1 MIKITELHRDYYAKD
16 KNGKKMKVEAVKD
29 VSITFN
35 ENSSYCIVGESGSGK
50 STLAKLI
57 MGIEKPTCGEIFYKN
72 KSITNMSRRQMRT
85 IRNEIQI
92 VFQDSYSALDPRM
105 TIYDSIAEP
114 IKNFEKLSVKKERE
128 KIEMLINEVEL
139 SVDFLN
145 KLPSQ
150 LSGGQQKRV
159 CIARAI
165 AANPKFIIFDESVS
179 GLDVTVRK
187 KILDLIL
194 KLRRDTKSTYI
205 FITHDIDVALYMS
218 DNIAVMKEGKIVEHA
233 KKIESLNDFKHDY
246 SKMLIGSLPPRYPK
260 QRDYRKAI

>member
-1 MIKITELHRDYYAKD
+1 MLRITELYRDYYAKD
-16 KNGKKMKVEAVKD
+16 KNGKKIKVEAVKD

-35 ENSSYCIVGESGSGK
+35 DNSSYCLVGESGSGK

-72 KSITNMSRRQMRT
+72 KCITNMSRRQLRT

-105 TIYDSIAEP
+105 NIYNSIAEP
-114 IKNFEKLSVKKERE
+114 IRNFEKLSGKEERK

-139 SVDFLN
+139 NVDSLK

-165 AANPKFIIFDESVS
+165 AANPKFIVFDESVS

-205 FITHDIDVALYMS
+205 FITHDIDVAFYMS
-218 DNIAVMKEGKIVEHA
+218 DNIAVMKEGEIVEYA
-233 KKIESLNDFKHDY
+233 KKIKSLGDFKHHY
-246 SKMLIGSLPPRYPK
+246 SKILIDSLPPRYPK
-260 QRDYRKAI
+260 QRDYSEAI